1 MSTFNLEIVAI
12 DKVFYRGECEYLV
25 FEGLDGEKGV
35 MANHEPMI
43 SAVRAGEL
51 RYTVDGDVKEAA
63 IGDGFAEILGDKVT
77 LICDFAERPE
87 DIDEMR
93 AQRAL
98 ERAQERIKAKTS
110 EIEYIRSRAALAR
123 AMARLKV
130 TNKMKNKK

>member
-25 FEGLDGEKGV
+25 FESLDGEKGV
-35 MANHEPMI
+35 LANHEPMI

-51 RYTVDGDVKEAA
+51 RYTVDGTVNIAA

-87 DIDEMR
+87 DIDI
-93 AQRAL
+93 
-98 ERAQERIKAKTS
+98 IKV
-110 EIEYIRSRAALAR
+110 RAAADEAKEAMLQKRSIREYRTAQATLAR
-123 AMARLKV
+123 AVSRMDV
-130 TNKMKNKK
+130 HKKSFE